1 MVNRKPILWFLGI
14 AFGFSWAMF
23 LLPLAFSA
31 AGEQTVNMVRGIT
44 WILAMWGPGLAALV
58 VTLFIVKEPFGTL
71 RLNRFGKFRYYLAA
85 WFLPPIL
92 AALTVLVS
100 VLIGTGQYDPEFTT
114 MNQVVAQAAQTGA
127 NIPVVALIAVQ
138 LAQGLLLGPAINVIF
153 TLGEEL
159 GWRGFLLPK
168 MLPMGQWPALI
179 WGGVIWGVWHAPA
192 ILQGHNYPD
201 QPVLGAFLMVIF
213 CVLLS
218 IIFGWLYL
226 NARSPWVAAI
236 AHGAVNAWGGLPLVF
251 LVPGFNTILGGTI
264 TSLTG
269 LGVLGLF
276 VLLLV
281 LTRALPV
288 KTDAMVLP
296 TAPLGADLIEK

>member
-1 MVNRKPILWFLGI
+1 MENKKSVLWFLGI
-14 AFGFSWAMF
+14 AFGFSWVMF

-31 AGEQTVNMVRGIT
+31 AGEQTVNMVRGVA
-44 WILAMWGPGLAALV
+44 WVLAMWGPGLAALL

-71 RLNRFGKFRYYLAA
+71 RLNRFGRFRYYLAA
-85 WFLPPIL
+85 WFLPPIFVAL
-92 AALTVLVS
+92 ALVAS
-100 VLIGTGQYDPEFTT
+100 VLIGTAQYDPELTV
-114 MNQVVAQAAQTGA
+114 MNQMAAQSAQAGA
-127 NIPVVALIAVQ
+127 AIPVQALIAIQ
-138 LAQGLLLGPAINVIF
+138 LVQGLLLGPAINVIF
-153 TLGEEL
+153 TMGEEL

-168 MLPMGQWPALI
+168 MMPLGQWPALI
-179 WGGVIWGVWHAPA
+179 GGGVIWGVWHAPA

-201 QPVLGAFLMVIF
+201 NPVLGVFLMIIF

-218 IIFGWLYL
+218 IFFGWLYL

-236 AHGAVNAWGGLPLVF
+236 AHGSINAWGGLPVVF

-264 TSLTG
+264 ASLTG

-281 LTRALPV
+281 LARALPV
-288 KTDAMVLP
+288 KVATDSA
-296 TAPLGADLIEK
+296 

>member
-1 MVNRKPILWFLGI
+1 MENNNKKSIVWFLVI
-14 AFGFSWAMF
+14 AFGFSWVMF

-31 AGEQTVNMVRGIT
+31 AGEQTVNMVRGVT

-71 RLNRFGKFRYYLAA
+71 RLNKFGKFRYYLAA

-92 AALTVLVS
+92 VALAIVASVLV
-100 VLIGTGQYDPEFTT
+100 GTGTYDPQFTT
-114 MNQVVAQAAQTGA
+114 MQKIIDQAAQAGTA
-127 NIPVVALIAVQ
+127 IPVQMLIMIQ
-138 LAQGLLLGPAINVIF
+138 LVQGLLLGPIINVF
-153 TLGEEL
+153 ATMGEEL

-179 WGGVIWGVWHAPA
+179 GGGLIWGLWHAPA

-201 QPVLGAFLMVIF
+201 QPVLGVFLMIIF

-236 AHGAVNAWGGLPLVF
+236 AHGSVNAWGGLPLVF
-251 LVPGFNTILGGTI
+251 LVPGFNTLLGGTI

-288 KTDAMVLP
+288 KTEA
-296 TAPLGADLIEK
+296 E

>member
-1 MVNRKPILWFLGI
+1 MANKKSILWFLGI
-14 AFGFSWAMF
+14 AFGFSWVMF

-31 AGEQTVNMVRGIT
+31 AGEQTVNMVRGVA
-44 WILAMWGPGLAALV
+44 WILAMWGPGLAALI

-71 RLNRFGKFRYYLAA
+71 RLNRFGRFRYYLAA

-100 VLIGTGQYDPEFTT
+100 AWIGTGQYDPEFTT
-114 MNQVVAQAAQTGA
+114 MNQMVAQAAQAGTS
-127 NIPVVALIAVQ
+127 IPVAVLIAVQ
-138 LAQGLLLGPAINVIF
+138 LAQGLLLGPVINVIF
-153 TLGEEL
+153 TMGEEL

-168 MLPMGQWPALI
+168 MLPMGQWTALI

-236 AHGAVNAWGGLPLVF
+236 AHGSVNAWGGLPLVF
-251 LVPGFNTILGGTI
+251 LAPGFNTILGGTI

-281 LTRALPV
+281 LNKSVPV
-288 KTDAMVLP
+288 RGAEVVIDVL
-296 TAPLGADLIEK
+296 AQQ